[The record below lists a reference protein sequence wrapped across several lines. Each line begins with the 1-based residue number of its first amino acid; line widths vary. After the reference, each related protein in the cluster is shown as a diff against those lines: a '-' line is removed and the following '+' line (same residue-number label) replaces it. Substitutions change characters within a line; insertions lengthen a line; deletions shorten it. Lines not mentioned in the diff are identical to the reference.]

1 MRTLIPWQNRLF
13 GSFDGMQ
20 DLVGR
25 VFSDG
30 NESGQFLPR
39 MDVVETESHFDV
51 VFDLPGMSADDVD
64 IQVHEG
70 QLTISGSREMERDE
84 EQATYHRLERHQG
97 AFERVLSL
105 PKDVDSESIAA
116 HYHEGVLT
124 VSIPK
129 IEQVLPKTIDI
140 KVTDS

>member
-13 GSFDGMQ
+13 GSFDGMH

-30 NESGQFLPR
+30 NESPRFLPR
-39 MDVVETESHFDV
+39 MDVVETESHFEV
-51 VFDLPGMSADDVD
+51 QFDLPGMSADDVD
-64 IQVHEG
+64 IEVHEG
-70 QLTISGSREMERDE
+70 QLTISGSREIERDE

-97 AFERVLSL
+97 VFQRVLSL
-105 PKDVDSESIAA
+105 PEDVDSESIAA
-116 HYHEGVLT
+116 NYHEGVLA

-129 IEQVLPKTIDI
+129 IEKGLPKKIDI

>member
-13 GSFDGMQ
+13 GSFDGMH

-30 NESGQFLPR
+30 KESGRFLPR
-39 MDVVETESHFDV
+39 MDVVETESHFHV
-51 VFDLPGMSADDVD
+51 LFDLPGMSADDVD

>member
-13 GSFDGMQ
+13 GSFEGMH

-25 VFSDG
+25 VFSEG
-30 NESGQFLPR
+30 NDAPRFLPR
-39 MDVVETESHFDV
+39 MDVVETESHFEV
-51 VFDLPGMSADDVD
+51 QFDLPGMSADDVD
-64 IQVHEG
+64 IEVHKG
-70 QLTISGSREMERDE
+70 QLTISGSREIERDE

-116 HYHEGVLT
+116 DYHEGVLT

-129 IEQVLPKTIDI
+129 IEQVLPKKIDV
-140 KVTDS
+140 KVTDK

>member
-13 GSFDGMQ
+13 GSFEGMH

-30 NESGQFLPR
+30 DSPRFLPR

-51 VFDLPGMSADDVD
+51 QFDLPGISSEEVN
-64 IQVHEG
+64 IEVHEG
-70 QLTISGSREMERDE
+70 DLTISGSRDLKRVEKES
-84 EQATYHRLERHQG
+84 TYHRLERSHG
-97 AFERVLSL
+97 EFHRVLSL
-105 PKDVDSESIAA
+105 PKDVDAESITAR
-116 HYHEGVLT
+116 YHDGVLT

-129 IEQVLPKTIDI
+129 SEQVLPKKIDV
-140 KVTDS
+140 KVTDE

>member
-1 MRTLIPWQNRLF
+1 MKTLSPWQNRLF
-13 GSFDGMQ
+13 SSFDGMH

-39 MDVVETESHFDV
+39 MDVVENEDHFDV
-51 VFDLPGMSADDVD
+51 LFDLPGMSADAVD

-70 QLTISGSREMERDE
+70 QLTISGSREMERDDE
-84 EQATYHRLERHQG
+84 TATYHRLERHQG
-97 AFERVLSL
+97 AFQRVLSL
-105 PKDVDSESIAA
+105 PKDVDTESIAA
-116 HYHEGVLT
+116 HYHEGVLK

-129 IEQVLPKTIDI
+129 IAQVLPKKIDI

>member
-13 GSFDGMQ
+13 GSFEGMH

-30 NESGQFLPR
+30 DTPRFMPR

-51 VFDLPGMSADDVD
+51 QFDLPGISADEVE
-64 IQVHEG
+64 IEVHEG
-70 QLTISGSREMERDE
+70 QLTVSGTRQVSRDE
-84 EQATYHRLERHQG
+84 KESTYHRLERTHG
-97 AFERVLSL
+97 EFHRVLGL
-105 PKDVDSESIAA
+105 PKDVDAESIAA
-116 HYHEGVLT
+116 RYHDGVLT

-129 IEQVLPKTIDI
+129 MEKVLPKKIDV
-140 KVTDS
+140 KVTDE